1 MHLLLAETCSLLS
14 RPLQVTTATNG
25 LEGLQLLQES
35 LGGAAGAPLPP
46 AFVLTDMNM
55 PLCGGA
61 EMTRRFREWYA
72 RGMAATHARAWS

>member
-1 MHLLLAETCSLLS
+1 
-14 RPLQVTTATNG
+14 VTTATNG